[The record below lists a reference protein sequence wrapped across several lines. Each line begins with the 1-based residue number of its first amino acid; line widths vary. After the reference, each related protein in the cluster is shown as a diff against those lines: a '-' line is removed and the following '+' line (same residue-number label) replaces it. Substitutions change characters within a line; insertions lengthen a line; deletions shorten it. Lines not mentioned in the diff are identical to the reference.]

1 MNIDTKELLNNL
13 CMAED
18 IKAFIEDYGE
28 EFLNISFPELLN
40 QMSVQKGMN
49 VAEVAK
55 KSRQGDY
62 VYKVF
67 RGERKPSR
75 DIVLTISVG
84 MELSLKETQ
93 LLLRVAKMAAL
104 DPRDRRDSILIYGLK
119 EKLGV
124 DRLNDLLYEIEEK
137 TL

>member
-67 RGERKPSR
+67 RGERTPSR
-75 DIVLTISVG
+75 DIVLAISVG
-84 MELSLKETQ
+84 MGLSLKETQ

-104 DPRDRRDSILIYGLK
+104 DPRDKRDSILIYGLK

-124 DRLNDLLYEIEEK
+124 DRLNDLLYEIKEK